1 MKWLLK
7 LFPYCNVYKGSKKY
21 SQSAD
26 RTIKNHRAYAVYFHI
41 SGVNFF
47 LSKITSVAVERKVK
61 WPSNESQN
69 VKDCLQDDFQNQSNN
84 QLNYLSSWLPKIIE
98 CFFLICTFHTKQ
110 KISMSMSF
118 TCDVNE
124 WGLKVK
130 LSYICKVIAMIWTF
144 SLLTSCTNSKNQ
156 SCFFKQM
163 LLQSWPEMHLILA
176 PLNTF
181 DFGMKKASFGPSN
194 YLIKVPEMY
203 PLATITLLRLQSHA
217 VTSSPLHWQPCSSP
231 LEDTSEAT
239 QGLGSI
245 SATPPLFKCTRA
257 VFPFLSYYLKYIRM
271 K

>member
-1 MKWLLK
+1 MLWSGMKWLLK

-26 RTIKNHRAYAVYFHI
+26 RTIKNHKAYALYFHI

-98 CFFLICTFHTKQ
+98 CFFLICSFHTKQ

-118 TCDVNE
+118 TSDVNE
-124 WGLKVK
+124 WGFNVK

-144 SLLTSCTNSKNQ
+144 SLLTSCTNSINH

-163 LLQSWPEMHLILA
+163 LLQSNWDA
-176 PLNTF
+176 PY
-181 DFGMKKASFGPSN
+181 PSPIKYLWLWFEESKFWAIKLFNKSSRNVPTCN
-194 YLIKVPEMY
+194 YYFIKDSV
-203 PLATITLLRLQSHA
+203 SCNH
-217 VTSSPLHWQPCSSP
+217 
-231 LEDTSEAT
+231 
-239 QGLGSI
+239 
-245 SATPPLFKCTRA
+245 
-257 VFPFLSYYLKYIRM
+257 
-271 K
+271 